1 MGAVGRSPWCRWFQV
16 LLSLWGHLADK
27 NWPTHMQTAR
37 RDLCGGGLH
46 SCSTTGEEIQS
57 ANHEASWAPTASYR
71 HLSPIPPTP
80 AFFLSFFLYLVVG
93 VMSQALGNLDCADIV
108 DEKEPNQQKVYSTE
122 IHRPWT
128 INEWQAPQKRETHY
142 LLEFNSL
149 SHSAGFPL
157 STFLHLLNSVCWNV
171 FPTVLF
177 SVSWRSFSVAWIEA
191 FYMLWVFCW

>member
-1 MGAVGRSPWCRWFQV
+1 MGAVGRSPWCRFQV

-37 RDLCGGGLH
+37 RDLCGGG
-46 SCSTTGEEIQS
+46 CTVAAPQERKFNRPIMKPAE
-57 ANHEASWAPTASYR
+57 APTASYR

-80 AFFLSFFLYLVVG
+80 AFFLLFFLYLVVG

-142 LLEFNSL
+142 LSWIQLFISL
-149 SHSAGFPL
+149 SRFPL

>member
-16 LLSLWGHLADK
+16 LISLWGHLADK

-57 ANHEASWAPTASYR
+57 ANHEASWAPTASYH

-80 AFFLSFFLYLVVG
+80 AFFLLFFLYLVVG

-142 LLEFNSL
+142 LSWIQLFISL
-149 SHSAGFPL
+149 SRFSSIHLFALVKFSLLKCISNCVVL
-157 STFLHLLNSVCWNV
+157 SPDVLL
-171 FPTVLF
+171 
-177 SVSWRSFSVAWIEA
+177 AWHE
-191 FYMLWVFCW
+191 

>member
-1 MGAVGRSPWCRWFQV
+1 MISGFTLLVGTFGRQKTDPHTCRQPGEICVEAVCTVAAPQERKF
-16 LLSLWGHLADK
+16 K
-27 NWPTHMQTAR
+27 
-37 RDLCGGGLH
+37 
-46 SCSTTGEEIQS
+46 S

-80 AFFLSFFLYLVVG
+80 AFFLLFFLYLVVG

-142 LLEFNSL
+142 LSWIQLFISL
-149 SHSAGFPL
+149 SRFSSIHVFALVKFS
-157 STFLHLLNSVCWNV
+157 CWNV